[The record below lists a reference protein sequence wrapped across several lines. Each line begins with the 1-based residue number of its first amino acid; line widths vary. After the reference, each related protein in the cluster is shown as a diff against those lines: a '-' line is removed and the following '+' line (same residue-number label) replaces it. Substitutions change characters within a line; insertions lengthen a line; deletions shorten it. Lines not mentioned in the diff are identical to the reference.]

1 MALTVLVV
9 ILLAIVCNLT
19 VAESV
24 PKGWT
29 HYRADPD
36 ARIPLRFSLAQ
47 LNLDKLET
55 FLLEIADPRSYK
67 YGQHCSAVKVK
78 ETFQPSAETV
88 ETVYAWL
95 TYDGGIHEDRIKLS
109 SNGDI
114 LQLNLTIAEAEGLLQ
129 SEYYVYG
136 DEDGAVHLGCHDG
149 YTLPEHV
156 SKHVDFVWPTI
167 HFGGMSSLSRG
178 SDSISL
184 ASSFFGQ
191 ESGASKMPIEH
202 LATFAEAGCDT
213 SVTLDCL
220 RSLYKFDFEPVSSD
234 VNTVGAV
241 EFGKNIYRPSD
252 LDLFFESYSPDQ
264 VGRIPTLI
272 SVEEGSW
279 LRDPTASGDVSEGSL
294 DIEIMMGLLGP
305 RQNYPTSDPGFE
317 ARPEPDPPS
326 GLTRAWVGL
335 RFLQARDPGLS
346 PGLRI
351 FLGKFMARLCT
362 TEFNSTMTW
371 FIRGVVISCVSAGP
385 AACFGAIAPVAYQKL
400 SQADGARLCTRMGEH
415 GPFGSGLGFFEALT
429 RSSPT
434 LARAL
439 RPDPTRTTLDRIFLC
454 TRLHKRIHPW
464 TQVRP
469 SPAAIC
475 EIFNLFGEATALSVA
490 YPLVIAEKGRFVHT
504 GGTSASA
511 PIFASLIAGVN
522 DARLAEGKSPVGF
535 INPAF
540 YSPAFTGAFND
551 VTVGSNPGCQTEGF
565 PAAPGWDP
573 VNGLGIK
580 PNFEKL
586 KAAFLALP

>member
-1 MALTVLVV
+1 
-9 ILLAIVCNLT
+9 
-19 VAESV
+19 SV

-95 TYDGGIHEDRIKLS
+95 TYDGGIHEDRTKLS

-167 HFGGMSSLSRG
+167 HFGGMCSLSRG
-178 SDSISL
+178 RDSISL

-191 ESGASKMPIEH
+191 ESGASKTPIEH

-264 VGRIPTLI
+264 VGCIPTLI
-272 SVEEGSW
+272 SVEGGSW

-305 RQNYPTSDPGFE
+305 RQNLSLYQVTQTNTSLDP
-317 ARPEPDPPS
+317 S
-326 GLTRAWVGL
+326 
-335 RFLQARDPGLS
+335 
-346 PGLRI
+346 
-351 FLGKFMARLCT
+351 K
-362 TEFNSTMTW
+362 
-371 FIRGVVISCVSAGP
+371 
-385 AACFGAIAPVAYQKL
+385 
-400 SQADGARLCTRMGEH
+400 
-415 GPFGSGLGFFEALT
+415 
-429 RSSPT
+429 T
-434 LARAL
+434 LARSNMRDIRL
-439 RPDPTRTTLDRIFLC
+439 VWRGHRIKRGVTRT
-454 TRLHKRIHPW
+454 W
-464 TQVRP
+464 
-469 SPAAIC
+469 
-475 EIFNLFGEATALSVA
+475 EIFNYHILFSVSYSVA
-490 YPLVIAEKGRFVHT
+490 YYTDIKPQINFLCAARSKKQERNLMFRCTKQAEIPAASLGADQVPCTGLEVSATRHAEFFSASLATCTGTYFFLLLLATTDNIAFVEVSDLPAVHSHTVVQYGSSFDCGISTKLTGVVPLRYPLVIAEKGRFVHT

-573 VNGLGIK
+573 QVGL
-580 PNFEKL
+580 
-586 KAAFLALP
+586 